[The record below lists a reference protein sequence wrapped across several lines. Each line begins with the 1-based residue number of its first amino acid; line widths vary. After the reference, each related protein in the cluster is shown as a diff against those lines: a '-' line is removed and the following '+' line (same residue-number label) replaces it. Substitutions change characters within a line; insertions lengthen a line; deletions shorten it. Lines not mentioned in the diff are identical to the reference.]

1 MDKWTEADRETA
13 RRNDRGHRFKPSSEP
28 DAEPEP
34 ETDRAVDSL
43 RADRD
48 VKQRTGTLT
57 VDSLR
62 AIECRANPNSNP
74 KPYPK
79 PNPNLDSDPDPNR
92 PYS

>member
-1 MDKWTEADRETA
+1 MPKTPGMLTSGQDPPSDVPKTERQ
-13 RRNDRGHRFKPSSEP
+13 
-28 DAEPEP
+28 
-34 ETDRAVDSL
+34 TDRAVDSL

-48 VKQRTGTLT
+48 VKQRTGTRT

-79 PNPNLDSDPDPNR
+79 PNPNLNSDPDPNR